1 MNKVNNTADLQAAI
15 TLLEQTQQAN
25 AVALKLQLESTYQL
39 LKPANLIKSALHHIV
54 ASPAIKQGLVN
65 NAIGFGTGYL
75 SKKIIVQSSHNP
87 IVQTI
92 GSVAQMV
99 VSAIAYKHVST
110 IKIFTEVLFKTI
122 FSTPKNEATKNTVQ

>member
-1 MNKVNNTADLQAAI
+1 MNKISNTADLQAAI

-25 AVALKLQLESTYQL
+25 AIALKQQLESTYQL
-39 LKPANLIKSALHHIV
+39 LKPANLIKSALQHITT
-54 ASPAIKQGLVN
+54 SPAINQGLIN

-92 GSVAQMV
+92 GSIAQIV
-99 VSAIAYKHVST
+99 VSAISYKNVNT
-110 IKIFTEVLFKTI
+110 IKMFTEVLFKTI
-122 FSTPKNEATKNTVQ
+122 FSTPKNELTKKH